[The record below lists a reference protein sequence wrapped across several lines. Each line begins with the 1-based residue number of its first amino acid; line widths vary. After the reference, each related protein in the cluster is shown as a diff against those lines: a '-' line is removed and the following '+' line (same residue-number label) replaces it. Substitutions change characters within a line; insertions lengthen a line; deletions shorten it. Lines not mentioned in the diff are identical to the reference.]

1 MIIRRS
7 ELSVRKTLLVLLVG
21 LSVVG
26 CGKDDSSDAKPTS
39 AAAPTSGSAFSVL
52 NATQEANGQE
62 RRLTIGQSL
71 VLTLPANPST
81 GFSWQ
86 ISGLDPNVARVQ
98 GEPTFKQD
106 PSVPVAPGAGGT
118 SEWTFVGEGAG
129 VTQLTMDYMRPW
141 EQGIAPAQT
150 FSLTIKVE

>member
-26 CGKDDSSDAKPTS
+26 CGKDDSADAKPTS

-71 VLTLPANPST
+71 V
-81 GFSWQ
+81 
-86 ISGLDPNVARVQ
+86 
-98 GEPTFKQD
+98 
-106 PSVPVAPGAGGT
+106 
-118 SEWTFVGEGAG
+118 
-129 VTQLTMDYMRPW
+129 
-141 EQGIAPAQT
+141 
-150 FSLTIKVE
+150 